1 MKKVYNRKSTV
12 FQDKLVTTMKT
23 YKDPITLS
31 DLSDLLSWPI
41 SRTYSVFG
49 SLRTAGKLTVDK
61 TKDPA
66 DKKIKY
72 QFVHFGKKTPKITK
86 KAPAFTPGDQ
96 DYDNTDLYL
105 DTEDGTLSRMLE
117 EPGIKDNTA
126 GSKRTGHSTCS
137 VERGYHFLMAG
148 ISKSSGEFADF
159 FGISEEQAMRLLATI
174 AARYPSEIKVTM
186 RACLQIDARKPQF

>member
-1 MKKVYNRKSTV
+1 MPKVYNRRSTV
-12 FQDKLVTTMKT
+12 YQDRLVSTMKT

-31 DLSDLLSWPI
+31 DLSDLLSWPM

-49 SLRTAGKLTVDK
+49 SLRKTGRLEVDK

-72 QFVHFGKKTPKITK
+72 QFVHFGMKTAKLNTPVT
-86 KAPAFTPGDQ
+86 ANTAFFPVDQ
-96 DYDNTDLYL
+96 DDSYEGTSIL
-105 DTEDGTLSRMLE
+105 DAMLD

-126 GSKRTGHSTCS
+126 VSKKTGHERCS